1 MSLDLVA
8 QEEKSDIKLV
18 YQMIGKMVAKFG
30 IKEIIAIYSPDVDEF
45 ALWKPENI
53 KGLKSEDRLA
63 VFDHT
68 LQPTADPAVG
78 CRLWSNTAS
87 RSSLLRPLMFSGFQR
102 ANSSASGL

>member
-18 YQMIGKMVAKFG
+18 YQMMGKMVAKFG
-30 IKEIIAIYSPDVDEF
+30 IKEIIAIYSPDADEF

-63 VFDHT
+63 VFDHN
-68 LQPTADPAVG
+68 LQPTADQTSSPSSSGAKATKPAADTPPAKTG
-78 CRLWSNTAS
+78 N
-87 RSSLLRPLMFSGFQR
+87 
-102 ANSSASGL
+102 